1 MTTKTRVI
9 SYLSDFFINDRVFNR
24 KTEEDGVIVDMYP
37 QDRAL
42 IRWRDGTEEW
52 LEINDLGQIKNIGK
66 ILEWDNV

>member
-1 MTTKTRVI
+1 
-9 SYLSDFFINDRVFNR
+9 
-24 KTEEDGVIVDMYP
+24 MYP